1 MICECIKWERPILR
15 AGASFIFHLV
25 MAIIPQSQERSRT
38 IVNMI
43 AIQYPEVFS
52 QEELAKIN
60 DLFAM

>member
-1 MICECIKWERPILR
+1 
-15 AGASFIFHLV
+15 